1 MKVSFCRSVMNSEG
15 QFYEASIFS
24 VVMPSDMGEQVA
36 IAAAAD
42 TLQKELKVVR
52 WEDVAE
58 YYTIT
63 K

>member
-1 MKVSFCRSVMNSEG
+1 MNSEG